1 MSAILGLHTEN
12 PGRSGSQPWRLSPER
27 RRLTLDPD
35 RNSRLVY
42 LTDPDGLAVE
52 QYRLLRRRLCTL
64 HPDGGVLLIT
74 SPSSGEGKTLTS
86 INLGLSLAEAGQS
99 TCLVD
104 LDFRAPGMSRALQY
118 GFDGGGVEEVLEG
131 KATIDDLMH
140 QLGEHLLNVLG
151 IKRRLASPGYLFYS
165 QAMPR
170 MVAELRTRFKWAVLD
185 FAPVIPMADVSEMIP
200 YIDGA
205 ILVVRTGKTEK
216 DLLEPAVEAIGS
228 KLWGVVANDCS
239 ISGSAYYGNYGNQR

>member
-42 LTDPDGLAVE
+42 LTDPEGLAVE

-131 KATIDDLMH
+131 KATIDDLMR

-165 QAMPR
+165 LAMPR
-170 MVAELRTRFKWAVLD
+170 MVAELRTRHKWVVLD

-216 DLLEPAVEAIGS
+216 DLLEPAVEAIGP